1 MLILKVIILKYEGI
15 KIRMDRM
22 RALEVFLEVAD
33 SGSLAAAA
41 RNMAISAPSVTRI
54 LGEFEEELGVLLFH
68 RTTRALTLTDDGQN
82 FLSNARQIVDAYNDA
97 SDALRGSHRSPT
109 GKLRLTASTLF
120 GQHYILPL
128 LMKFM
133 DQHPDIKVDAI
144 FLDRIVNIVEEGF
157 DLAVRIGPLVDTN
170 LIATR
175 IGTVRRVVCG
185 CDSYFEKYG
194 TPQTPADLKDHN
206 IIQGAPVT
214 ATSYWRFKDKSVRI
228 KPRLNTSSISAAI
241 AAAKSGW
248 GLTRVLSYQIGPELG
263 DGGLKTVL
271 TDYEPDPLPIHI
283 IHPEGHSA
291 SAKVR
296 AFVDLARD
304 TIRKNKHLNG

>member
-1 MLILKVIILKYEGI
+1 MLISKDIISKNEGI
-15 KIRMDRM
+15 KVRMDRM
-22 RALEVFLEVAD
+22 KALEVFLEVAD

-54 LGEFEEELGVLLFH
+54 LGEFEQELGVLLFH
-68 RTTRALTLTDDGQN
+68 RTTRALTLTDEGQN
-82 FLSNARQIVDAYNDA
+82 FLGNARQIVDAYNDA
-97 SDALRGSHRSPT
+97 SDALKGSHRSPT
-109 GKLRLTASTLF
+109 GTLRITASTLF

-128 LMKFM
+128 LMQYM
-133 DQHPDIKVDAI
+133 DLHPAIKVDAI
-144 FLDRIVNIVEEGF
+144 FLDRVVNIVEEGF
-157 DLAVRIGPLVDTN
+157 DLAIRIGPLVDTN
-170 LIATR
+170 LIAIR
-175 IGTVRRVVCG
+175 VGSVRRVVCG
-185 CDSYFEKYG
+185 CESYFQKYG
-194 TPQTPADLKDHN
+194 TPQTPADLKKHN
-206 IIQGAPVT
+206 IILGAPVS
-214 ATSYWRFKDKSVRI
+214 ATSYWRFKDKVIRI

-241 AAAKSGW
+241 AAAKAGW

-263 DGGLKTVL
+263 DGGLKTIL

-283 IHPEGHSA
+283 IHPEGRSA